1 MVVDSH
7 VVLRVFLSNCRLPS
21 NGKYGSEGLTCYESD
36 FAEKSSLIII
46 GNSNLF
52 AKNGGGVL
60 QGQNSLAT
68 QLVVEFAAC

>member
-1 MVVDSH
+1 MLAWEFFWVTVGCLQMES
-7 VVLRVFLSNCRLPS
+7 VVLGVSPVM
-21 NGKYGSEGLTCYESD
+21 KVI
-36 FAEKSSLIII
+36 FAEKSSLIIT